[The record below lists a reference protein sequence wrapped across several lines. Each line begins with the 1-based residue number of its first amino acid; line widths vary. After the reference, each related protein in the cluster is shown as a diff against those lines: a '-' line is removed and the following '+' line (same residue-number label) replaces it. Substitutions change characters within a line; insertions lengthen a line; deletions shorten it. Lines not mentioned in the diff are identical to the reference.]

1 MVSVGSR
8 IENAIA
14 LDRSVLSSVTYNHAP
29 QLPVTRRECEAMSV
43 RGYISMGAL
52 DRIGVFAS
60 TACFLHCLATPIV
73 LSLLSVYAH
82 FLPSEER
89 THRILA
95 VFITIIGVL
104 ALLTGY
110 RKHGKASVL
119 ILMGFGLLFV
129 CSGAFFGDRLPSH
142 WMEVLITLAGSS
154 FLILAHRINHTFCRS
169 CTECCVGDAEDPHSP
184 RPLSR

>member
-1 MVSVGSR
+1 MS
-8 IENAIA
+8 
-14 LDRSVLSSVTYNHAP
+14 L
-29 QLPVTRRECEAMSV
+29 RESL
-43 RGYISMGAL
+43 SMGKMEVL

-60 TACFLHCLATPIV
+60 MACFLHCLAMPIV
-73 LSLLSVYAH
+73 LSLLTVYAH

-95 VFITIIGVL
+95 VFITVIGVL

-110 RKHGKASVL
+110 RKHGRYSVL
-119 ILMGFGLLFV
+119 ILMSCGLLLV

-154 FLILAHRINHTFCRS
+154 CLILAHRINHTFCRS
-169 CTECCVGDAEDPHSP
+169 CTECCVSDEEEPRSP
-184 RPLSR
+184 YPVSR